1 MKEKVNIAKLLLNTY
16 PNIKE
21 AGVQIYSKLHGTYVE
36 VTDIIDTHVN
46 DPELRHYK
54 IKVMGID
61 GSSLISDIFY
71 EDGSFCYKGECLLQP
86 TKEQPDWDKV
96 LLQPFNREDIIFC
109 DGVIGILKEL
119 SLDKFKTYISLFC
132 GKLVNKENKTTA
144 DTRRMRLATPEEIDR
159 LFKTLDYFGLR
170 WNKTTKKTDTVRFK
184 VGQEVYEIPDT
195 RATYKISNI
204 TDDGYYLT
212 GTTKYI
218 PFENQESWKLVPI
231 QKIKVQVR
239 EEELSNQTEEKEM
252 KIKPNIYSGFKPF
265 DPVLTRC
272 NEHTP
277 WTANFFSHYNTAH
290 PDTKYPYVVIGGITQ
305 MYCIPYNEVTN
316 YLIGTTDP
324 IPDELVFLVPD
335 IDLTPKK

>member
-1 MKEKVNIAKLLLNTY
+1 MKEKINIAKLLLDTY
-16 PNIKE
+16 LNIKE
-21 AGVQIYSKLHGTYVE
+21 AGVQIYSKLHGAYVE
-36 VTDIIDTHVN
+36 VTNIGSKN
-46 DPELRHYK
+46 DSFFGEEMIEVKELGNRDKNPRDLFYPNGAYYK
-54 IKVMGID
+54 N
-61 GSSLISDIFY
+61 
-71 EDGSFCYKGECLLQP
+71 GECMLQP
-86 TKEQPDWDKV
+86 TKEQPDWNKV

-132 GKLVNKENKTTA
+132 GKLVNNENETMA
-144 DTRRMRLATPEEIDR
+144 DTRRMRLATQEEKER

-170 WNKTTKKTDTVRFK
+170 WNKTTKKTNTIRFK
-184 VGQEVYEIPDT
+184 VGQEVYEISDT

-231 QKIKVQVR
+231 QKIKIQVR
-239 EEELSNQTEEKEM
+239 EEELSNQAEEKEM

-272 NEHTP
+272 NEHTL
-277 WTANFFSHYNTAH
+277 WTANFFSHYNTD
-290 PDTKYPYVVIGGITQ
+290 PYTKYPYVVLGGISK
-305 MYCIPYNEVTN
+305 MYCIPYNEITKH
-316 YLIGTTDP
+316 LTGTTDP
-324 IPDELVFLVPD
+324 VPSNFYFVKQDIPL
-335 IDLTPKK
+335 

>member
-36 VTDIIDTHVN
+36 VTDIIDTYVD

-86 TKEQPDWDKV
+86 TEEQPDWNKV
-96 LLQPFNREDIIFC
+96 LLQPFKREDIIFC
-109 DGVIGILKEL
+109 DGVIGILKDL
-119 SLDKFKTYISLFC
+119 TLDKFKTYISLFC
-132 GKLVNKENKTTA
+132 GKLINKENETMA
-144 DTRRMRLATPEEIDR
+144 DTRRMRLATQEEKER
-159 LFKTLDYFGLR
+159 LFRSLDYFGLR

-195 RATYKISNI
+195 RATYKISNV

-218 PFENQESWKLVPI
+218 PFENQESWKLVPV
-231 QKIKVQVR
+231 QKIEVQVR
-239 EEELSNQTEEKEM
+239 EEELSKKLEEK
-252 KIKPNIYSGFKPF
+252 PSVYSGFKHF

-277 WTANFFSHYNTAH
+277 WAANFFSHYNTAH
-290 PDTKYPYVVIGGITQ
+290 PDTKYPYVVLGGIAQ
-305 MYCIPYNEVTN
+305 KYCIPYNEVTKH
-316 YLIGTTDP
+316 LTGTTDSVP
-324 IPDELVFLVPD
+324 SNFCFIKQDIPL
-335 IDLTPKK
+335 

>member
-1 MKEKVNIAKLLLNTY
+1 MKEKVNIAKLLLDTY

-21 AGVQIYSKLHGTYVE
+21 AGVQIYSKLHGAYVE
-36 VTDIIDTHVN
+36 ITDIIDTHVN

-61 GSSLISDIFY
+61 GSSLVSDIFY

-86 TKEQPDWDKV
+86 TKEQPDWNKV

-132 GKLVNKENKTTA
+132 GKLVNKENKTMA
-144 DTRRMRLATPEEIDR
+144 DTRRMRLATQEEKER
-159 LFKTLDYFGLR
+159 LFRTLDYFGLR

-184 VGQEVYEIPDT
+184 VGQEVYEIPEP

-218 PFENQESWKLVPI
+218 PFENQESWELVPV

-239 EEELSNQTEEKEM
+239 EEELSKKPEEKKEM
-252 KIKPNIYSGFKPF
+252 EVKLCIFPNFKHF

-290 PDTKYPYVVIGGITQ
+290 PDTKYPYVVIGGVAH
-305 MYCIPYNEVTN
+305 MYCIPYNEVTKH
-316 YLIGTTDP
+316 LTGTTDS
-324 IPDELVFLVPD
+324 IPSNFCFVKQD
-335 IDLTPKK
+335 IPL

>member
-1 MKEKVNIAKLLLNTY
+1 MKEKVNIAKLLLDTY

-21 AGVQIYSKLHGTYVE
+21 AGVQIYSKLHGAYVE
-36 VTDIIDTHVN
+36 VTNIGGADNSFLGEEMIEVK
-46 DPELRHYK
+46 ELGNRDKNPRDLFYSNGAYYK
-54 IKVMGID
+54 NGD
-61 GSSLISDIFY
+61 
-71 EDGSFCYKGECLLQP
+71 CLLQP
-86 TKEQPDWDKV
+86 TKEQPDWNKV

-132 GKLVNKENKTTA
+132 GKLINKENETMA
-144 DTRRMRLATPEEIDR
+144 DTKRMRLATQEEIDR
-159 LFKTLDYFGLR
+159 LLKTLDYFGLR

-184 VGQEVYEIPDT
+184 VGQEVYEISEP

-218 PFENQESWKLVPI
+218 PFENQESWELVPV

-239 EEELSNQTEEKEM
+239 EEELSKKPEEKKEM
-252 KIKPNIYSGFKPF
+252 EVKLCIFPNFKHF

-290 PDTKYPYVVIGGITQ
+290 PDTKYPYVVIGGVAH
-305 MYCIPYNEVTN
+305 MYCIPYNEETKH
-316 YLIGTTDP
+316 LTGTTDS
-324 IPDELVFLVPD
+324 IPSNFCFIKQD
-335 IDLTPKK
+335 IPL